1 MPKSNNLESQLAALN
16 ALRAAP
22 VTNAARDAL
31 RKALAGK
38 NSHVVAAAAEIVAE
52 NELSELEAD
61 LVKAFG
67 GLLRQSAKADPG
79 CRAKHALADALYH
92 LESAAEDVFLPGARH
107 VQMEPVWGGQAD
119 TAAALRGVC
128 GLGLVRM
135 RHRHALIVV
144 ADLLADP
151 EPDARI
157 AAARALGYSG
167 DLAAAPLLRFKAR
180 SGDERPE
187 VIYECFLALLKLDAE
202 TALPFVAD
210 FLRCDDPA
218 LAESAALAL
227 GESRLDG
234 ALDVLS
240 AAWEDT
246 FDADRR
252 RILLLAIATLRTE
265 AAIDYLLEIVRGDA
279 RSHAAAALEALR
291 MYQSDPAIWRRV
303 TQARAAMQ

>member
-1 MPKSNNLESQLAALN
+1 MPKSDHLESQLAALN
-16 ALRAAP
+16 ALRVASMTP
-22 VTNAARDAL
+22 DSVVLL
-31 RKALAGK
+31 RKALGDK
-38 NSHVVAAAAEIVAE
+38 NSHVMATAAEIVAE

-61 LVKAFG
+61 LAKAFG
-67 GLLRQSAKADPG
+67 ALLKQPAKADPG

-92 LESAAEDVFLPGARH
+92 LESAAEEVFLPGARH
-107 VQMEPVWGGQAD
+107 IQLEPVWGGQAD

-135 RHRHALIVV
+135 HHRHALIVL

-187 VIYECFLALLKLDAE
+187 VVYECFLALLKVDAE
-202 TALPFVAD
+202 IALPFVAG
-210 FLRCDDPA
+210 FLRQADPA

-227 GESRLDG
+227 GESRQDG
-234 ALDVLS
+234 ALEVLC

-246 FDADRR
+246 FDADIR
-252 RILLLAIATLRTE
+252 RILLLAIATLRSE
-265 AAIDYLLEIVRGDA
+265 AAIDYLLDMVREGA
-279 RSHAAAALEALR
+279 RPHAEAALEALR
-291 MYQSDPAIWRRV
+291 MYQPDPAIWRRV
-303 TQARAAMQ
+303 TQARAAMK